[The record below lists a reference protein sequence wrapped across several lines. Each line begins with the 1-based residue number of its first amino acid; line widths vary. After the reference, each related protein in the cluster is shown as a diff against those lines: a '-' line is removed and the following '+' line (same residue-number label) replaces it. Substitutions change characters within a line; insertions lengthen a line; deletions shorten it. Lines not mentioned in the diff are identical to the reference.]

1 MIHCPEFCKG
11 GCFFLSL
18 GVHVECFGL
27 NLTHQKVSMLVS
39 SWFLKFSSLL
49 VWRIQ
54 NSPKTWILPMSM
66 FNLWLM
72 FQPCFPGNR
81 RIVVYHI
88 SFEIS
93 QPEFKDYQG
102 WVSLKPLTLQE
113 TNISCFPAGTFLSRW
128 FSISTRLVGPMFP
141 PFPTFGYDPRN
152 ARRGTGCPASFTAWS
167 FLFESHIWTHTHTV
181 VVPICWKAFQSYKWN
196 W

>member
-1 MIHCPEFCKG
+1 M
-11 GCFFLSL
+11 FFLHGFWSL
-18 GVHVECFGL
+18 A
-27 NLTHQKVSMLVS
+27 
-39 SWFLKFSSLL
+39 LL

-72 FQPCFPGNR
+72 FQPCFPGSR
-81 RIVVYHI
+81 RIVIYDI
-88 SFEIS
+88 SLKIS

-128 FSISTRLVGPMFP
+128 FSISTR
-141 PFPTFGYDPRN
+141 FGGSHVSSVPNFRVWSKKRPERY
-152 ARRGTGCPASFTAWS
+152 GMSSQLHCLEFSFWVTDRD
-167 FLFESHIWTHTHTV
+167 THTHTQTV
-181 VVPICWKAFQSYKWN
+181 VVPMCWKIFKKITSEFLVLVFVGNSSKRSN
-196 W
+196 RFVSFVLN